1 MASSANPVARLRHML
16 DEAEAIQAATR
27 GLTFEAFRDTWTIRR
42 AVEHGLLIITEA
54 SKSLPAE
61 LKAEQSAVP
70 WGRVESLGN
79 VLRHE
84 YQDIDPK
91 VLWRIVHDQLP
102 TLVMTAREMLAK
114 LGG

>member
-1 MASSANPVARLRHML
+1 MAPSANPIARLRHML
-16 DEAEAIQAATR
+16 DEAEAIQEATR
-27 GLTFEAFRDTWTIRR
+27 GLTFEAFRDTWTVRR

-54 SKSLPAE
+54 SKSLPSE
-61 LKAEQSAVP
+61 LKAGQPAIP
-70 WGRVESLGN
+70 WTRIESLGN

-91 VLWRIVHDQLP
+91 ALWRIVHDQLP
-102 TLVMTAREMLAK
+102 ALMVTVRTMLAK

>member
-1 MASSANPVARLRHML
+1 ML
-16 DEAEAIQAATR
+16 DEAVAIQETTG

-42 AVEHGLLIITEA
+42 AVEHGLLIIAEA
-54 SKSLPAE
+54 SKSLPSE

-70 WGRVESLGN
+70 WTRVESLGN

-102 TLVMTAREMLAK
+102 TLVVTARKMLAK